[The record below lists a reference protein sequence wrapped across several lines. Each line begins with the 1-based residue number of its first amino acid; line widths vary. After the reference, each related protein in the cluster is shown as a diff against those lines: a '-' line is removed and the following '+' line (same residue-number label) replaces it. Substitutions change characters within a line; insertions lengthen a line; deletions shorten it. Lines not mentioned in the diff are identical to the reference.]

1 MSSPFMATLLDS
13 MADPQEQ
20 TFITLCDLSF
30 SEAMAMLNLVY
41 VGRVK
46 LSCDKL
52 EATKDA
58 AKTFLNIEVEI
69 EKVEPEKV
77 VKPRKRR
84 VELKSPK
91 VNSKRPLLMKK
102 SSAQAPIFVVVP
114 APPPHWV
121 PPASLAVCDCK
132 RLGGNMSPIP
142 SPQHGAKGFERGRK

>member
-13 MADPQEQ
+13 MGDPQEQ
-20 TFITLCDLSF
+20 TYITLCDLSF

-46 LSCDKL
+46 LSSDKL

-69 EKVEPEKV
+69 EKVEPDKV
-77 VKPRKRR
+77 VKPRKKK

-91 VNSKRPLLMKK
+91 VNSKRPLLMKNI
-102 SSAQAPIFVVVP
+102 SAQAPIFVVMP
-114 APPPHWV
+114 APPPVQPACPPTAV
-121 PPASLAVCDCK
+121 PPIMA
-132 RLGGNMSPIP
+132 R
-142 SPQHGAKGFERGRK
+142 